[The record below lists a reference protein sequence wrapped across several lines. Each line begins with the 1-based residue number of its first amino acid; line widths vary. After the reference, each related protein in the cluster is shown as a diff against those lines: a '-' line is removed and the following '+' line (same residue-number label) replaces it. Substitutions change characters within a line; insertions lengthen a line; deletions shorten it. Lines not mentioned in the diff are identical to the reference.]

1 LIKSL
6 QKLVQLYLL
15 LQQQLR
21 TFSLKMQKL
30 SPIEVNEICDELG
43 ENYPKSIEQVHGG
56 DIHNAWRIEFS
67 NKKLFLKR
75 NIRNKKFLEFEKYCL
90 QNLRKYI
97 NQENLVIPEVIAYKN
112 IKNIEILL
120 IEWIDMHNFDQ
131 KKLGKGLGELHLKS
145 AESNP
150 KMFGFP
156 VEGFIGTTDQ
166 KKGLEDNWIDC
177 FLNLRIIPQLL
188 SLKSR
193 ILDKEIIN
201 KVKEKIKSELLNHK
215 PINSLVHGDLWSGN
229 AGIDKSGKGVIFD
242 PASWWADNEVD
253 IAMTKLFGGFRK
265 EFYEEYYRIFPIKEG
280 FEKRIII
287 YNFYHILNHAN
298 MFGGGYLKQVKDYVK
313 AILNM

>member
-1 LIKSL
+1 
-6 QKLVQLYLL
+6 
-15 LQQQLR
+15 
-21 TFSLKMQKL
+21 MQKL
-30 SPIEVNEICDELG
+30 SPIEVNEICEELG
-43 ENYPKSIEQVHGG
+43 ETYPKSIEQVHGG

-67 NKKLFLKR
+67 KKKLFLKR

-112 IKNIEILL
+112 IKNIEILV

-166 KKGLEDNWIDC
+166 KKGLENNWIDC

-188 SLKSR
+188 SLNSR
-193 ILDKEIIN
+193 ILDKGIIN

-215 PINSLVHGDLWSGN
+215 PINALVHGDLWSGN
-229 AGIDKSGKGVIFD
+229 AGMDKNGKGVIFD

-265 EFYEEYYRIFPIKEG
+265 EFYEEYHKIFPIKHG

-298 MFGGGYLKQVKDYVK
+298 MFGGGYLNQVEDYVK

>member
-1 LIKSL
+1 
-6 QKLVQLYLL
+6 
-15 LQQQLR
+15 
-21 TFSLKMQKL
+21 MQKL
-30 SPIEVNEICDELG
+30 SPIEINEICEELG
-43 ENYPKSIEQVHGG
+43 ETYPKSIEQVHGG

-215 PINSLVHGDLWSGN
+215 PINALVHGDLWSGN
-229 AGIDKSGKGVIFD
+229 AGMDKNGKGVIFD

-265 EFYEEYYRIFPIKEG
+265 EFYEEYHRIFPIKNG

-298 MFGGGYLKQVKDYVK
+298 MFGGGYLNQVEDYVK
-313 AILNM
+313 AILKM

>member
-1 LIKSL
+1 
-6 QKLVQLYLL
+6 
-15 LQQQLR
+15 
-21 TFSLKMQKL
+21 MQKL
-30 SPIEVNEICDELG
+30 SPIEINEICEELG
-43 ENYPKSIEQVHGG
+43 ETYPKSIEQVHGG

-188 SLKSR
+188 NLKSR

-201 KVKEKIKSELLNHK
+201 KVKEKIQSELLNHK
-215 PINSLVHGDLWSGN
+215 PINALVHGDLWSGN
-229 AGIDKSGKGVIFD
+229 AGMDKNGKGVIFD

-265 EFYEEYYRIFPIKEG
+265 EFYEEYHKIFPIKNG
-280 FEKRIII
+280 FNKRIII

-298 MFGGGYLKQVKDYVK
+298 MFGGGYLNQVEDYVK
-313 AILNM
+313 EILNM

>member
-1 LIKSL
+1 
-6 QKLVQLYLL
+6 
-15 LQQQLR
+15 
-21 TFSLKMQKL
+21 MQKL
-30 SPIEVNEICDELG
+30 SPIEINEICEELG
-43 ENYPKSIEQVHGG
+43 ETYPKSIEQVHGG

-156 VEGFIGTTDQ
+156 VDGFIGTLDQ

-188 SLKSR
+188 ILKPTT
-193 ILDKEIIN
+193 LDKEIIN
-201 KVKEKIKSELLNHK
+201 KVKEKIKTELLNHE
-215 PINSLVHGDLWSGN
+215 PINALVHGDLWSGN
-229 AGIDKSGKGVIFD
+229 AGMDKSGKGVIFD

-253 IAMTKLFGGFRK
+253 IAKKKLFGGFRK
-265 EFYEEYYRIFPIKEG
+265 EFYEEYHRVFPIKNG

-298 MFGGGYLKQVKDYVK
+298 MFGGGYLKQVEDYVK

>member
-1 LIKSL
+1 
-6 QKLVQLYLL
+6 
-15 LQQQLR
+15 
-21 TFSLKMQKL
+21 MQKL
-30 SPIEVNEICDELG
+30 SLIEINEICEELG
-43 ENYPKSIEQVHGG
+43 ETYPKSIEEVHGG
-56 DIHNAWRIEFS
+56 DIHSAWLIEFS

-75 NIRNKKFLEFEKYCL
+75 NIRNKKFLKFEKYCL

-97 NQENLVIPEVIAYKN
+97 NQENLVIPDVIAYKN

-166 KKGLEDNWIDC
+166 KKGFEDNWIDC
-177 FLNLRIIPQLL
+177 FLKLRIIPQLL
-188 SLKSR
+188 ILKST
-193 ILDKEIIN
+193 LDKEIIN

-215 PINSLVHGDLWSGN
+215 PINVLVHGDLWSGN
-229 AGIDKSGKGVIFD
+229 AGMDKSGKGVIFD

-253 IAMTKLFGGFRK
+253 IAMTKLFGGFGK
-265 EFYEEYYRIFPIKEG
+265 EFYEEYHRVFPVKNG

-298 MFGGGYLKQVKDYVK
+298 MFGGGYLKQVNDYVK
-313 AILNM
+313 AIINM

>member
-1 LIKSL
+1 
-6 QKLVQLYLL
+6 
-15 LQQQLR
+15 
-21 TFSLKMQKL
+21 MQKL
-30 SPIEVNEICDELG
+30 SPIEINEICEELG
-43 ENYPKSIEQVHGG
+43 ETYPKSIEQVHGG
-56 DIHNAWRIEFS
+56 DIHSAWRIEFS

-75 NIRNKKFLEFEKYCL
+75 NIRNKKFLKFEKYCL

-112 IKNIEILL
+112 IKNIEILI
-120 IEWIDMHNFDQ
+120 IEWIDMDNFDQ
-131 KKLGKGLGELHLKS
+131 KKLGKGLGELQLKS
-145 AESNP
+145 SESNP

-156 VEGFIGTTDQ
+156 VEGFIGTSDQ
-166 KKGLEDNWIDC
+166 KKGLEDNWINC

-188 SLKSR
+188 ILKSTT
-193 ILDKEIIN
+193 LDKEIIN

-215 PINSLVHGDLWSGN
+215 PINALVHGDLWSGN

-265 EFYEEYYRIFPIKEG
+265 EFYEEYHRIFPIKKG

-298 MFGGGYLKQVKDYVK
+298 MFGGGYLKQVQDYVK
-313 AILNM
+313 AILDM

>member
-1 LIKSL
+1 
-6 QKLVQLYLL
+6 
-15 LQQQLR
+15 
-21 TFSLKMQKL
+21 MQKL
-30 SPIEVNEICDELG
+30 SPIEINEICEELG
-43 ENYPKSIEQVHGG
+43 ETYPKSIEQVHGG

-112 IKNIEILL
+112 IKNTEILL
-120 IEWIDMHNFDQ
+120 IEWIDMHNFHQ

-166 KKGLEDNWIDC
+166 KKGLENNWIDC

-188 SLKSR
+188 
-193 ILDKEIIN
+193 ILESKIIDKEIIN
-201 KVKEKIKSELLNHK
+201 KVKEKIKSELLKHK
-215 PINSLVHGDLWSGN
+215 PINALVHGDLWSGN
-229 AGIDKSGKGVIFD
+229 AGMDKNGKGVIFD

-265 EFYEEYYRIFPIKEG
+265 EFYEEYHRIFPKKNG

-298 MFGGGYLKQVKDYVK
+298 MFGGGYLKQVEDYVK

>member
-1 LIKSL
+1 
-6 QKLVQLYLL
+6 
-15 LQQQLR
+15 
-21 TFSLKMQKL
+21 MQKL
-30 SPIEVNEICDELG
+30 SPIEINEICEELG
-43 ENYPKSIEQVHGG
+43 ETYPKSIEQVHGG
-56 DIHNAWRIEFS
+56 DIHSAWQIEFS
-67 NKKLFLKR
+67 NRKLFLKK
-75 NIRNKKFLEFEKYCL
+75 NTRNKKFLEFEKYCL

-188 SLKSR
+188 ILESR

-201 KVKEKIKSELLNHK
+201 KVQDKIKSVLLNHK

-229 AGIDKSGKGVIFD
+229 AGMDKNGKGVIFD

-265 EFYEEYYRIFPIKEG
+265 EFYEEYHRIFPIKNG

-298 MFGGGYLKQVKDYVK
+298 MFGGGYLNQVEDYVK

>member
-1 LIKSL
+1 
-6 QKLVQLYLL
+6 
-15 LQQQLR
+15 
-21 TFSLKMQKL
+21 MQKL
-30 SPIEVNEICDELG
+30 SPIEINEICEELG
-43 ENYPKSIEQVHGG
+43 ETYPKSIEQVHGG
-56 DIHNAWRIEFS
+56 DIHSAWRIEFS

-156 VEGFIGTTDQ
+156 VEGFIGTIDQ
-166 KKGLEDNWIDC
+166 KRGMEDNWIDC

-188 SLKSR
+188 ILKSTT
-193 ILDKEIIN
+193 LDKETIN

-215 PINSLVHGDLWSGN
+215 PINALVHGDLWSGN
-229 AGIDKSGKGVIFD
+229 VGIDKSGKGVIFD

-253 IAMTKLFGGFRK
+253 IAMTKLFGGFGK
-265 EFYEEYYRIFPIKEG
+265 EFYEEYHKIFPLKKN
-280 FEKRIII
+280 FENRIII

-298 MFGGGYLKQVKDYVK
+298 MFGGSYLNQVKDYVK
-313 AILNM
+313 AILRM

>member
-1 LIKSL
+1 
-6 QKLVQLYLL
+6 
-15 LQQQLR
+15 
-21 TFSLKMQKL
+21 MQKL
-30 SPIEVNEICDELG
+30 SSLEVSEICNELG
-43 ENYPKSIEQVHGG
+43 ETYPKSIEQVHGG
-56 DIHNAWRIEFS
+56 DIHSAWQIEFS

-75 NIRNKKFLEFEKYCL
+75 NVRNKKFLEFEKYCL
-90 QNLRKYI
+90 QNLRKFI

-120 IEWIDMHNFDQ
+120 IEWIDIQNFNQ
-131 KKLGKGLGELHLKS
+131 KKLGKGLGEMHLKS

-166 KKGLEDNWIDC
+166 KKGWEDNWIDC

-188 SLKSR
+188 
-193 ILDKEIIN
+193 ILNSKILEKETIN

-215 PINSLVHGDLWSGN
+215 PINALVHGDLWSGN
-229 AGIDKSGKGVIFD
+229 AGMDKSGKGVIFD

-265 EFYEEYYRIFPIKEG
+265 EFYEEYHKIFPIQKD

-298 MFGGGYLKQVKDYVK
+298 MFGGSYFNQVKNYVK
-313 AILNM
+313 AIINM

>member
-1 LIKSL
+1 
-6 QKLVQLYLL
+6 
-15 LQQQLR
+15 
-21 TFSLKMQKL
+21 MQKL
-30 SPIEVNEICDELG
+30 SPIEINEICEDLG
-43 ENYPKSIEQVHGG
+43 ETYPKSVEQVHGG
-56 DIHNAWRIEFS
+56 DIHSAWRIEFS

-75 NIRNKKFLEFEKYCL
+75 NIRNKKFLKFEKYCL
-90 QNLRKYI
+90 LNLRKYI
-97 NQENLVIPEVIAYKN
+97 NKENLVIPEVIAYKN
-112 IKNIEILL
+112 AKNIEILL

-188 SLKSR
+188 ILKSR
-193 ILDKEIIN
+193 SLDKEIIN

-215 PINSLVHGDLWSGN
+215 PINALVHGDLWSGN
-229 AGIDKSGKGVIFD
+229 AGMDKNGKGVIFD

-253 IAMTKLFGGFRK
+253 IAMTKLFGGFGK
-265 EFYEEYYRIFPIKEG
+265 EFYEEYHRVFPIKYG

-298 MFGGGYLKQVKDYVK
+298 MFGGGYLKKVKDYIK

>member
-1 LIKSL
+1 
-6 QKLVQLYLL
+6 
-15 LQQQLR
+15 
-21 TFSLKMQKL
+21 MQKL
-30 SPIEVNEICDELG
+30 SPIEINEICEELG
-43 ENYPKSIEQVHGG
+43 ETYPKSIEQVHGG

-177 FLNLRIIPQLL
+177 FLNLRIMPQLL
-188 SLKSR
+188 ILKSTN
-193 ILDKEIIN
+193 LDKEIIS

-215 PINSLVHGDLWSGN
+215 PINALIHGDLWSGN
-229 AGIDKSGKGVIFD
+229 AGMDKSGKGVIFD
-242 PASWWADNEVD
+242 PASWWADSEVD

-265 EFYEEYYRIFPIKEG
+265 EFYEEYHKIFPLKNG

-298 MFGGGYLKQVKDYVK
+298 MFGGGYSKQVKDYIRE
-313 AILNM
+313 ILNM

>member
-1 LIKSL
+1 
-6 QKLVQLYLL
+6 
-15 LQQQLR
+15 
-21 TFSLKMQKL
+21 MQKL
-30 SPIEVNEICDELG
+30 SPIEINEICEELG
-43 ENYPKSIEQVHGG
+43 EAYPKSIEQVQGG
-56 DIHNAWRIEFS
+56 DIHNTWRIEFS

-90 QNLRKYI
+90 QNLRKYT

-112 IKNIEILL
+112 INNIEILL
-120 IEWIDMHNFDQ
+120 IEWIDMYNVDQ

-177 FLNLRIIPQLL
+177 FLNLRIMPQLL
-188 SLKSR
+188 VLKSTF
-193 ILDKEIIN
+193 LDKEIIY

-215 PINSLVHGDLWSGN
+215 PINALVHGDLWSGN
-229 AGIDKSGKGVIFD
+229 AGMDKSGKGVIFD

-265 EFYEEYYRIFPIKEG
+265 EFYEEYNRIFPIKNG

-298 MFGGGYLKQVKDYVK
+298 MFGGDYLKQVKDYVK
-313 AILNM
+313 TILNM

>member
-1 LIKSL
+1 
-6 QKLVQLYLL
+6 
-15 LQQQLR
+15 
-21 TFSLKMQKL
+21 MQKL
-30 SPIEVNEICDELG
+30 SPIEINEICEELG
-43 ENYPKSIEQVHGG
+43 ETYPKSIEQVHGG

-215 PINSLVHGDLWSGN
+215 PINTLVHGDLWSGN
-229 AGIDKSGKGVIFD
+229 AGMDKNGKGVIFD

-265 EFYEEYYRIFPIKEG
+265 EFYEEYHRIFPIKNG

-298 MFGGGYLKQVKDYVK
+298 MFGGGYLNQVEDYVK

>member
-1 LIKSL
+1 
-6 QKLVQLYLL
+6 
-15 LQQQLR
+15 
-21 TFSLKMQKL
+21 MQKL
-30 SPIEVNEICDELG
+30 SPIEINEICEELG
-43 ENYPKSIEQVHGG
+43 ETYPKSIEQVHGG

-166 KKGLEDNWIDC
+166 KKGFEDNWIDC

-215 PINSLVHGDLWSGN
+215 PINALVHGDLWSGN
-229 AGIDKSGKGVIFD
+229 AGMDKNGKGVIFD

-265 EFYEEYYRIFPIKEG
+265 EFYEEYHRIFPIKNG

-298 MFGGGYLKQVKDYVK
+298 MFGGGYLNQVEDYVK

>member
-1 LIKSL
+1 
-6 QKLVQLYLL
+6 
-15 LQQQLR
+15 
-21 TFSLKMQKL
+21 MQEL
-30 SPIEVNEICDELG
+30 SHIEINEICEELG
-43 ENYPKSIEQVHGG
+43 KTYPKSIEQVHGG
-56 DIHNAWRIEFS
+56 DIHSAWRIEFS
-67 NKKLFLKR
+67 NKKFFLKR

-120 IEWIDMHNFDQ
+120 IEWIDMYNFDQ

-166 KKGLEDNWIDC
+166 KKGLENNWIDC

-188 SLKSR
+188 ILKSR
-193 ILDKEIIN
+193 TLDKEIIN

-215 PINSLVHGDLWSGN
+215 PINVLVHGDLWSGN
-229 AGIDKSGKGVIFD
+229 AGMDKNGKGVLFD

-265 EFYEEYYRIFPIKEG
+265 EFYEEYHKIFPKKNG

>member
-1 LIKSL
+1 
-6 QKLVQLYLL
+6 
-15 LQQQLR
+15 
-21 TFSLKMQKL
+21 MQKL
-30 SPIEVNEICDELG
+30 SPIEINEICEELG
-43 ENYPKSIEQVHGG
+43 ETYPKSIEQVHGG

-177 FLNLRIIPQLL
+177 FVNLRIKPQL
-188 SLKSR
+188 S
-193 ILDKEIIN
+193 ILDSKILEKEIIN
-201 KVKEKIKSELLNHK
+201 KVKEKIKSELLDHK
-215 PINSLVHGDLWSGN
+215 PINALVHGDLWSGN
-229 AGIDKSGKGVIFD
+229 AGMDKNGKGVIFD

-265 EFYEEYYRIFPIKEG
+265 EFYEEYHRIFPIKNG

-298 MFGGGYLKQVKDYVK
+298 MFGGGYLNQVEDYVK

>member
-1 LIKSL
+1 
-6 QKLVQLYLL
+6 
-15 LQQQLR
+15 
-21 TFSLKMQKL
+21 M
-30 SPIEVNEICDELG
+30 C
-43 ENYPKSIEQVHGG
+43 
-56 DIHNAWRIEFS
+56 
-67 NKKLFLKR
+67 
-75 NIRNKKFLEFEKYCL
+75 IRD
-90 QNLRKYI
+90 RKYVD
-97 NQENLVIPEVIAYKN
+97 QENLVIPEVIAYKS

-215 PINSLVHGDLWSGN
+215 PINALVHGDLWSGN
-229 AGIDKSGKGVIFD
+229 AGMDKNGKGVIFD

-265 EFYEEYYRIFPIKEG
+265 EFYEEYHRIFPIKNG

-298 MFGGGYLKQVKDYVK
+298 MFGGGYLNQVEDYVK

>member
-1 LIKSL
+1 
-6 QKLVQLYLL
+6 
-15 LQQQLR
+15 
-21 TFSLKMQKL
+21 MQKL
-30 SPIEVNEICDELG
+30 SSIEINEICEELG
-43 ENYPKSIEQVHGG
+43 ETYPKSIEQVHGG
-56 DIHNAWRIEFS
+56 DIHSAWQIEFS

-215 PINSLVHGDLWSGN
+215 PINALVHGDLWSGN
-229 AGIDKSGKGVIFD
+229 AGMDKSGKGVIFD

-265 EFYEEYYRIFPIKEG
+265 EFYEEYHRIFPIKNG

-298 MFGGGYLKQVKDYVK
+298 MFGGGYLNQVEDYVK

>member
-1 LIKSL
+1 
-6 QKLVQLYLL
+6 
-15 LQQQLR
+15 
-21 TFSLKMQKL
+21 MQKL
-30 SPIEVNEICDELG
+30 SPIEINEICEELG
-43 ENYPKSIEQVHGG
+43 ETYPKSIEQVHGG

-75 NIRNKKFLEFEKYCL
+75 NIRNKKFLKFEKYCL

-188 SLKSR
+188 ILNSR

-201 KVKEKIKSELLNHK
+201 KVKEKMKSELLNHK
-215 PINSLVHGDLWSGN
+215 PINALVHGDLWSGN
-229 AGIDKSGKGVIFD
+229 AGMDKNGKGVIFD

-265 EFYEEYYRIFPIKEG
+265 EFYEEYHRIFPIKNG

-298 MFGGGYLKQVKDYVK
+298 MFGGGYLNQVEDYVK

>member
-1 LIKSL
+1 
-6 QKLVQLYLL
+6 
-15 LQQQLR
+15 
-21 TFSLKMQKL
+21 MQKL
-30 SPIEVNEICDELG
+30 SPIEINEICEELG
-43 ENYPKSIEQVHGG
+43 ETYPKSIEQVHGG

-188 SLKSR
+188 SLESR
-193 ILDKEIIN
+193 ILDKKIIN

-215 PINSLVHGDLWSGN
+215 PINALVHGDLWSGN
-229 AGIDKSGKGVIFD
+229 AGMDKNGKGVIFD

-265 EFYEEYYRIFPIKEG
+265 EFYEEYHRIFPIKNG

-298 MFGGGYLKQVKDYVK
+298 MFGGGYLNQVEDYVK

>member
-1 LIKSL
+1 
-6 QKLVQLYLL
+6 
-15 LQQQLR
+15 
-21 TFSLKMQKL
+21 MQKL
-30 SPIEVNEICDELG
+30 SPIEINEICEELG
-43 ENYPKSIEQVHGG
+43 ETYPKSIEQVHGG

-188 SLKSR
+188 ILKSR

-215 PINSLVHGDLWSGN
+215 PINALVHGDLWSGN
-229 AGIDKSGKGVIFD
+229 AGTDKSGKGIIFD

-265 EFYEEYYRIFPIKEG
+265 EFYEEYHRIFPIKRG

-298 MFGGGYLKQVKDYVK
+298 MFGGGYLNQVEDYVK

>member
-1 LIKSL
+1 
-6 QKLVQLYLL
+6 
-15 LQQQLR
+15 
-21 TFSLKMQKL
+21 MQKL
-30 SPIEVNEICDELG
+30 SPIEINEICEELG
-43 ENYPKSIEQVHGG
+43 ETYPKSIEQVHGG

-193 ILDKEIIN
+193 ILDKEITN

-215 PINSLVHGDLWSGN
+215 PINALVHGDLWSGN
-229 AGIDKSGKGVIFD
+229 AGMDKNGKGVIFD

-253 IAMTKLFGGFRK
+253 IAMTKLFGGFGK
-265 EFYEEYYRIFPIKEG
+265 EFYEEYHRVFPVKNG

-298 MFGGGYLKQVKDYVK
+298 MFGGGYLNQVEDYVK

>member
-1 LIKSL
+1 
-6 QKLVQLYLL
+6 
-15 LQQQLR
+15 
-21 TFSLKMQKL
+21 MQKL
-30 SPIEVNEICDELG
+30 SPIEINEICEELG
-43 ENYPKSIEQVHGG
+43 ETYPKSIEQVNGG
-56 DIHNAWRIEFS
+56 DIHSAWRIEFS

-75 NIRNKKFLEFEKYCL
+75 NIRNKKFLEFEQYCL

-97 NQENLVIPEVIAYKN
+97 NRENLVIPEVIAYKN

-120 IEWIDMHNFDQ
+120 LEWVDMHNFDQ
-131 KKLGKGLGELHLKS
+131 KKLGKGLGEMHLKS
-145 AESNP
+145 AESYP

-156 VEGFIGTTDQ
+156 VKGFIGTSDQ

-188 SLKSR
+188 ILKST
-193 ILDKEIIN
+193 ILDKETIN
-201 KVKEKIKSELLNHK
+201 KVIEKIKSELMDHK
-215 PINSLVHGDLWSGN
+215 PINTLVHGDLWSGN
-229 AGIDKSGKGVIFD
+229 VGMDKSGKGVIFD

-265 EFYEEYYRIFPIKEG
+265 EFYEEYHRIFPIKNG

-298 MFGGGYLKQVKDYVK
+298 MFRGGYLKQVEDYIK

>member
-1 LIKSL
+1 
-6 QKLVQLYLL
+6 
-15 LQQQLR
+15 
-21 TFSLKMQKL
+21 MQKL
-30 SPIEVNEICDELG
+30 SPIEINEICEELG
-43 ENYPKSIEQVHGG
+43 ETYPKSIEQVHGG
-56 DIHNAWRIEFS
+56 DIHNAWRIEFP

-150 KMFGFP
+150 KLFGFP

-201 KVKEKIKSELLNHK
+201 KVKEKIQSELLNHK
-215 PINSLVHGDLWSGN
+215 PINALVHGDLWSGN
-229 AGIDKSGKGVIFD
+229 AGMDKNGKGVIFD

-265 EFYEEYYRIFPIKEG
+265 EFYEEYHRIFPIKNG

-298 MFGGGYLKQVKDYVK
+298 MFGGGYLNQVEDYVK

>member
-1 LIKSL
+1 
-6 QKLVQLYLL
+6 
-15 LQQQLR
+15 
-21 TFSLKMQKL
+21 MQKL
-30 SPIEVNEICDELG
+30 SPIEINEICEELG
-43 ENYPKSIEQVHGG
+43 ETYPKSIEQVHGG
-56 DIHNAWRIEFS
+56 DIHSAWRIEFS

-112 IKNIEILL
+112 KKNIEILL

-145 AESNP
+145 AESNN

-188 SLKSR
+188 IIKPTN
-193 ILDKEIIN
+193 LDKEIIN
-201 KVKEKIKSELLNHK
+201 KVKEKIKTVLLNHE
-215 PINSLVHGDLWSGN
+215 PINALVHGDLWSGN
-229 AGIDKSGKGVIFD
+229 TGMDKSGKGVIFD

-265 EFYEEYYRIFPIKEG
+265 EFYEEYHKIFPIRKG

-298 MFGGGYLKQVKDYVK
+298 MFGGGYLEQVKDYVK